1 MWNIRNSEQDYKGKE
16 QNWVVGSLGRRQT
29 IRVLTLG
36 NKQRVAEGEESRG
49 QGDWVRSTK
58 EGIDGMGTGVIC

>member
-36 NKQRVAEGEESRG
+36 NKQRVVEGEVGRG
-49 QGDWVRSTK
+49 WGSWV
-58 EGIDGMGTGVIC
+58 MGTEEGT